1 MTGGTRMSDASDP
14 TGRVPPLEPNVKAL
28 GAVSLLADVSSEMI
42 YPLLPLF
49 VTTVLGGGA
58 AMLGTIEGMAETTAS
73 MLKLASGWWSDRV
86 RRKPLVLFGYGVSA
100 LARPLVGLAT
110 APWQVLAV
118 RMTDRVGKGVRTSPR
133 DALLA
138 ASASPE
144 ARGRAFGFH
153 RAADNLGAFVGPM
166 VAWALLQGAGLSL
179 QQVFLSAAVPG
190 LLSVLV
196 LVWFVRETP
205 REAPR
210 EAATRS
216 GRASDAPDAPR
227 MGAAS
232 VAPGVDATPLG
243 AAFWRYLA
251 VAGLFTLGCSSDAF
265 LLMRAGQLGVA
276 TALIPVLWAMHNL
289 MKSLAS
295 TPAGSLSD
303 RIGRKPVI
311 VAGWIVYATVY
322 LLFARATSAWH
333 AWALFGAYALYLGL
347 VEGVE
352 KALVADL
359 VPAARRGR
367 AFGWFN
373 FTVGIAAL
381 PASVVFGL
389 VWQRWGAATAFGM
402 GAGLSALAAVGLI
415 ALVPSSQQQRDPGRE

>member
-1 MTGGTRMSDASDP
+1 
-14 TGRVPPLEPNVKAL
+14 
-28 GAVSLLADVSSEMI
+28 MI

-73 MLKLASGWWSDRV
+73 LLKLASGWWSDRV

-100 LARPLVGLAT
+100 IARPLIGLAT
-110 APWQVLAV
+110 APWHVLAV

-138 ASASPE
+138 ASAAPE

-166 VAWALLQGAGLSL
+166 VAWALLQGPGLSL
-179 QQVFLSAAVPG
+179 QQVFLWSAVPG
-190 LLSVLV
+190 ALSIAV
-196 LVWFVRETP
+196 LVWFVGEKP
-205 REAPR
+205 R
-210 EAATRS
+210 AA
-216 GRASDAPDAPR
+216 ASDAPVAR
-227 MGAAS
+227 
-232 VAPGVDATPLG
+232 VAPSAEPLG
-243 AAFWRYLA
+243 APFWRYLA
-251 VAGLFTLGCSSDAF
+251 VVGLFTLGCSSDAF
-265 LLMRAGQLGVA
+265 LLMRASQLGVA
-276 TALIPVLWAMHNL
+276 TALIPVLWATHNL
-289 MKSLAS
+289 LKSLAS

-311 VAGWIVYATVY
+311 VVGWIVYAVVY
-322 LLFARATSAWH
+322 LLFARATSVWQ
-333 AWALFGAYALYLGL
+333 AWALFAAYALYLGL

-359 VPAARRGR
+359 VPTARRGR

-402 GAGLSALAAVGLI
+402 GAAFAGVAAVGLI
-415 ALVPSSQQQRDPGRE
+415 ALVPSAQQQREPGRE

>member
-1 MTGGTRMSDASDP
+1 MSGGPKLTR
-14 TGRVPPLEPNVKAL
+14 NVKAL
-28 GAVSLLADVSSEMI
+28 GAVSFLADVSSEMI

-58 AMLGTIEGMAETTAS
+58 AMLGTIEGLAETTAS
-73 MLKLASGWWSDRV
+73 MLKLASGWWSDRM

-110 APWQVLAV
+110 APWHVLVV

-138 ASASPE
+138 ASAAPE

-153 RAADNLGAFVGPM
+153 RAADNLGAFAGPM
-166 VAWALLQGAGLSL
+166 VAWALLQGPRLSL
-179 QQVFLSAAVPG
+179 QQVFLWAAVPG
-190 LLSVLV
+190 ALSMVVLL
-196 LVWFVRETP
+196 WFVRETP
-205 REAPR
+205 R
-210 EAATRS
+210 AATADAADAANATRGDDS
-216 GRASDAPDAPR
+216 PATAASA
-227 MGAAS
+227 GAAA
-232 VAPGVDATPLG
+232 VVDRTPLDP
-243 AAFWRYLA
+243 AFWRYLA
-251 VAGLFTLGCSSDAF
+251 VLGVFTLGCSSDAF

-289 MKSLAS
+289 MKSIAS

-311 VAGWIVYATVY
+311 VAGWVVYAAVY
-322 LLFARATSAWH
+322 LLFAEATQAWH
-333 AWALFGAYALYLGL
+333 AWALFAAYALYLGL

-359 VPAARRGR
+359 VPASRRGR
-367 AFGWFN
+367 AYGWFN

-389 VWQRWGAATAFGM
+389 VWQRWGSATAFGM
-402 GAGLSALAAVGLI
+402 GAAVAGVAAIGLV
-415 ALVPSSQQQRDPGRE
+415 ALVPARDQTKNA

>member
-1 MTGGTRMSDASDP
+1 MNDA
-14 TGRVPPLEPNVKAL
+14 RPPLERNVKAL

-73 MLKLASGWWSDRV
+73 LLKLASGWWSDRV

-100 LARPLVGLAT
+100 IARPLIGLAT
-110 APWQVLAV
+110 APWHVLAV

-138 ASASPE
+138 ASAAPE

-166 VAWALLQGAGLSL
+166 VAWALLQGPGLSL
-179 QQVFLSAAVPG
+179 QQVFLWSAVPG
-190 LLSVLV
+190 ALSIAV
-196 LVWFVRETP
+196 LVWFVGEKP
-205 REAPR
+205 R
-210 EAATRS
+210 AA
-216 GRASDAPDAPR
+216 ASDAPVAR
-227 MGAAS
+227 
-232 VAPGVDATPLG
+232 VAPSAEPLG
-243 AAFWRYLA
+243 SPFWRYLA
-251 VAGLFTLGCSSDAF
+251 VVGLFTLGCSSDAF
-265 LLMRAGQLGVA
+265 LLMRASQLGVA
-276 TALIPVLWAMHNL
+276 TALIPVLWATHNL
-289 MKSLAS
+289 LKSLAS

-311 VAGWIVYATVY
+311 VVGWIVYAVVY
-322 LLFARATSAWH
+322 LLFARATSVWQ
-333 AWALFGAYALYLGL
+333 AWALFAAYALYLGL

-359 VPAARRGR
+359 VPTARRGR

-402 GAGLSALAAVGLI
+402 GAAFAGVAAVGLI
-415 ALVPSSQQQRDPGRE
+415 ALVP

>member
-1 MTGGTRMSDASDP
+1 MSGKPKLTR
-14 TGRVPPLEPNVKAL
+14 NVKAL
-28 GAVSLLADVSSEMI
+28 GAVSFLADVSSEMI

-73 MLKLASGWWSDRV
+73 MLKLASGWWSDRM

-100 LARPLVGLAT
+100 LARPLIGLAT
-110 APWQVLAV
+110 APWHVLVV

-138 ASASPE
+138 ASAAPE

-153 RAADNLGAFVGPM
+153 RAADNLGAFAGPM
-166 VAWALLQGAGLSL
+166 VAWALLQGPGLSL
-179 QQVFLSAAVPG
+179 QQVFLWAAVPG
-190 LLSVLV
+190 ALSIAVLL
-196 LVWFVRETP
+196 WFVRETP
-205 REAPR
+205 RGN
-210 EAATRS
+210 AARPATAS
-216 GRASDAPDAPR
+216 GASA
-227 MGAAS
+227 MG
-232 VAPGVDATPLG
+232 GVDRTPLDP
-243 AAFWRYLA
+243 AFWRYLA
-251 VAGLFTLGCSSDAF
+251 VLGVFTLGCSSDAF

-289 MKSLAS
+289 MKSIAS

-303 RIGRKPVI
+303 RVGRRPLI
-311 VAGWIVYATVY
+311 IAGWTVYAVVY
-322 LLFARATSAWH
+322 LLFARATQAWH
-333 AWALFGAYALYLGL
+333 AWALFAAYALYLGL

-359 VPAARRGR
+359 VPASRRGR
-367 AFGWFN
+367 AYGWFN

-402 GAGLSALAAVGLI
+402 GAAVAGVAAVGLV
-415 ALVPSSQQQRDPGRE
+415 ALVPARVAAREA

>member
-1 MTGGTRMSDASDP
+1 MSGAPKLTR
-14 TGRVPPLEPNVKAL
+14 NVKAL
-28 GAVSLLADVSSEMI
+28 GAVSFLADVSSEMI
-42 YPLLPLF
+42 YSLLPLF

-58 AMLGTIEGMAETTAS
+58 AMLGTIEGLAETTAS
-73 MLKLASGWWSDRV
+73 MLKLASGWWSDRM

-100 LARPLVGLAT
+100 LARPLIGLAT
-110 APWQVLAV
+110 APWHVLVV

-138 ASASPE
+138 ASAAPE

-153 RAADNLGAFVGPM
+153 RAADNLGAFAGPM
-166 VAWALLQGAGLSL
+166 VAWALLQGPRLSL
-179 QQVFLSAAVPG
+179 QQVFLWAAVPG
-190 LLSVLV
+190 VLSIVVLL
-196 LVWFVRETP
+196 WFVRETP
-205 REAPR
+205 R
-210 EAATRS
+210 AAT
-216 GRASDAPDAPR
+216 APVA
-227 MGAAS
+227 GA
-232 VAPGVDATPLG
+232 VVGVDRTPLD

-251 VAGLFTLGCSSDAF
+251 VLGVFTLGCSSDAF

-276 TALIPVLWAMHNL
+276 TALIPVLWAAHNL
-289 MKSLAS
+289 LKSIAS

-311 VAGWIVYATVY
+311 VAGWTVYAIVY
-322 LLFARATSAWH
+322 LLFARATQTWH
-333 AWALFGAYALYLGL
+333 AWALFAAYALYLGL

-359 VPAARRGR
+359 VPASRRGR
-367 AFGWFN
+367 AYGWFN

-389 VWQRWGAATAFGM
+389 VWQRWGAATAFAM
-402 GAGLSALAAVGLI
+402 GASFAAMAAVGLI
-415 ALVPSSQQQRDPGRE
+415 ALVPADARTSRS